1 MKKLSWVTETRKISE
16 LVPNV
21 KNPRTISP
29 KQIEDLKKSLKK
41 FNVVEIPVIDTQNNV
56 IAGHQR
62 LMVLKLLG
70 RENETIEVRVPNRKL
85 TQSEYDQYLL
95 VSNRVHG
102 DWDWDALSKYFDMDT
117 LTLSGFDDLDLSK
130 IFDVHAEPKVENFD
144 EEKEL
149 KKIKKTNI
157 KFGDIYQ
164 LGKHRLICGD
174 ATDPNTVTKLM
185 DGVTV
190 DMINQDPPFNVNLSY
205 DKGVGGKK
213 SNKEYGGHVDDNKTD
228 SAYQE
233 FLKKMLQNGLS
244 VCKPSCHVFYWCDEK
259 YVWLLQTLYKEL
271 GIDNKRLCIWI
282 KNNAS
287 PTPQVAFNKA
297 TEFCVYGTKG
307 SPYLSKDFQGFNTIS
322 NNDMTTGNALVDEIQ
337 DHLNTWVIK
346 RLPSN
351 EYNHPTQKN
360 PELHHKAIKRC
371 TKVNDVI
378 LDLTAGSGSIMSACE
393 VLKRKAYMCEM
404 EPIFCQLI
412 INRFKQISHEEVRKI
427 N

>member
-85 TQSEYDQYLL
+85 NQSEYDQYLL
-95 VSNRVHG
+95 TSNRVHG

-117 LTLSGFDDLDLSK
+117 LSLSGFDDLDLSK
-130 IFDVHAEPKVENFD
+130 IFDVHTETKEENFD
-144 EEKEL
+144 EKKEL
-149 KKIKKTNI
+149 AKIKKTNI
-157 KFGDIYQ
+157 KLGDIYQ
-164 LGKHRLICGD
+164 LGKHHLICGD

-185 DGVTV
+185 DGVKV
-190 DMINQDPPFNVNLSY
+190 DMINQDPPFNINLSY

-213 SNKEYGGHVDDNKTD
+213 SSKSYGGTVNDNLSD
-228 SAYQE
+228 EAYKDFIRQMI
-233 FLKKMLQNGLS
+233 KNGLS
-244 VCKPSCHVFYWCDEK
+244 VCKSSCHVFYWCDEA

-271 GIDNKRLCIWI
+271 GIDSKRLLIWV

-297 TEFCVYGTKG
+297 VEYIVYGTIG
-307 SPYLSKDFQGFNTIS
+307 SPYLSKNIQNVNEII
-322 NNDMTTGNALVDEIQ
+322 NNDTTTGNDLLEEVSNLILQ
-337 DHLNTWVIK
+337 K
-346 RLPSN
+346 RLPAN
-351 EYNHPTQKN
+351 QYNHPTQKD
-360 PELHHKAIKRC
+360 PQVHYKAIKRC
-371 TKVNDVI
+371 TKVNDVV

-393 VLKRKAYMCEM
+393 VLKRKVYMCER

-412 INRFKQISHEEVRKI
+412 INRFKQLSHEEVRKI

>member
-1 MKKLSWVTETRKISE
+1 MKKLSWVTETRKISA

-41 FNVVEIPVIDTQNNV
+41 FNVVEIPVIDTENNV
-56 IAGHQR
+56 IPGHQR

-102 DWDWDALSKYFDMDT
+102 DWDWDALSKYFDVDT
-117 LTLSGFDDLDLSK
+117 LSLSGFDDLDLSK
-130 IFDVHAEPKVENFD
+130 IFDVHTELKVENFD

-174 ATDPNTVTKLM
+174 ATDKNTVIKLM
-185 DGVTV
+185 DGATV
-190 DMINQDPPFNVNLSY
+190 DMINQDPPFNINLSY

-213 SNKEYGGHVDDNKTD
+213 SGKEYGGHVDDNKSD
-228 SAYQE
+228 NEYKNFIKA
-233 FLKKMLQNGLS
+233 MLENALS
-244 VCKPSCHVFYWCDEK
+244 VCKKDFHVFYWCDEK
-259 YVWLLQTLYKEL
+259 YVWLLQTLYKDL

-307 SPYLSKDFQGFNTIS
+307 SPYLSKNFQGSNTIA
-322 NNDMTTGNALVDEIQ
+322 NNEMTTGNALVDEIQ

-412 INRFKQISHEEVRKI
+412 INRFKQLSHEEVQKI

>member
-70 RENETIEVRVPNRKL
+70 RENEVIEVRVPNRKL
-85 TQSEYDQYLL
+85 SQSEYDQYLL
-95 VSNRVHG
+95 TSNRVHG

-117 LTLSGFDDLDLSK
+117 LSLSGFDDLDLSK
-130 IFDVHAEPKVENFD
+130 IFDVHGEIKEENFD
-144 EEKEL
+144 EKKEL
-149 KKIKKTNI
+149 AKIKKTNI
-157 KFGDIYQ
+157 KIGDIYQ
-164 LGKHRLICGD
+164 LGNHRLICGD
-174 ATDPNTVTKLM
+174 STDPDTVLKLM
-185 DGVTV
+185 DGVKV
-190 DMINQDPPFNVNLSY
+190 DMINQDPPFNINLSY

-213 SNKEYGGHVDDNKTD
+213 SSKSYGGTVDDNLSD
-228 SAYQE
+228 EAYKDFIRQMI
-233 FLKKMLQNGLS
+233 KNGLS
-244 VCKPSCHVFYWCDEK
+244 VCKPSCHVFYWCDEA

-271 GIDNKRLCIWI
+271 GIDSKRLLIWV

-287 PTPQVAFNKA
+287 PTPQIAFNKA
-297 TEFCVYGTKG
+297 VEYIVYGTVG
-307 SPYLSKDFQGFNTIS
+307 SPYLSKNFQNVNEII
-322 NNDMTTGNALVDEIQ
+322 NNDTTTGNDLLEEVSNLILQ
-337 DHLNTWVIK
+337 K
-346 RLPSN
+346 RLPAN
-351 EYNHPTQKN
+351 QYHHPTQKD
-360 PELHHKAIKRC
+360 PQVHYKAIKRC
-371 TKVNDVI
+371 TKVNDVV

-393 VLKRKAYMCEM
+393 VLKRKAYMCEC

-412 INRFKQISHEEVRKI
+412 INRFKQLSHEEVRKI

>member
-1 MKKLSWVTETRKISE
+1 MKKLSWVTETRKISD
-16 LVPNV
+16 LVPNI

-29 KQIEDLKKSLKK
+29 SQIEDLKKSLKK

-117 LTLSGFDDLDLSK
+117 LSLSGFDDIDLSK
-130 IFDVHAEPKVENFD
+130 IFDVKIESKEDTFD

-149 KKIKKTNI
+149 KKIKKITV
-157 KFGDIYQ
+157 KTGDIYQ

-174 ATDPNTVTKLM
+174 STDPNTVTKLM
-185 DGVTV
+185 DGVKV
-190 DMINQDPPFNVNLSY
+190 DMINQDPPFNINLSY
-205 DKGVGGKK
+205 NKGVGGKK
-213 SNKEYGGHVDDNKTD
+213 SNKEYGGHVDDDKSD
-228 SAYQE
+228 EEYKS
-233 FLKKMLQNGLS
+233 FLRSMMQNGLS
-244 VCKPSCHVFYWCDEK
+244 VSKKDCHVFYWCDEK

-271 GIDNKRLCIWI
+271 GIDNKRLCVWI

-287 PTPQVAFNKA
+287 PTPQVAFNKV
-297 TEFCVYGTKG
+297 TEFCVYGSIG
-307 SPYLSKDFQGFNTIS
+307 SPYLAKHLQNINGIANV
-322 NNDMTTGNALVDEIQ
+322 NMTTGNALPEEIF
-337 DHLNTWVIK
+337 DHLNTWVVK

-351 EYNHPTQKN
+351 EYNHPTQKS
-360 PELHHKAIKRC
+360 PTLHYKAIKRC
-371 TKVNDVI
+371 TKVNDAV

-393 VLKRKAYMCEM
+393 VLKRKAYMCER

>member
-1 MKKLSWVTETRKISE
+1 MKKLSWVTETRKISD

-41 FNVVEIPVIDTQNNV
+41 FNVVEIPVIDTHNNV

-85 TQSEYDQYLL
+85 SQSEYDQYLL
-95 VSNRVHG
+95 TSNRVHG

-117 LTLSGFDDLDLSK
+117 LSLSGFDDLDLSK
-130 IFDVHAEPKVENFD
+130 IFDVHTETKVDNFD
-144 EEKEL
+144 EVKEL

-157 KFGDIYQ
+157 KIGDIYQ

-174 ATDPNTVTKLM
+174 ATDLNTVTKLM
-185 DGVTV
+185 DGAKV
-190 DMINQDPPFNVNLSY
+190 DMINQDPPFNINLSY

-213 SNKEYGGHVDDNKTD
+213 SGKEYGGTVDDNKSD
-228 SAYQE
+228 SEYKN
-233 FLKKMLQNGLS
+233 FLKSMLENGLS
-244 VCKPSCHVFYWCDEK
+244 VCKPNCHVFYWCDET

-271 GIDNKRLCIWI
+271 GISNKRLCIWI

-307 SPYLSKDFQGFNTIS
+307 SPYLSKNFQSFNEII

-337 DHLNTWVIK
+337 DHLNTWVMK
-346 RLPSN
+346 RLPIS

-371 TKVNDVI
+371 TKVNDVV

-393 VLKRKAYMCEM
+393 VLKRKAYMCER

-412 INRFKQISHEEVRKI
+412 INRFKQLSHEEVRKI